1 MRSTQ
6 GRPSVLSLDS
16 LDMEDIVF
24 SSRLVLPAH
33 QEADFTHKVYTT
45 TYNDTFSSLNMEHG
59 WQKHTHTQEKCA
71 RPWRFSLVLDA
82 QCQIERVRM
91 VPSKSSFV
99 FDLDGSLLHKGFSFC
114 VTPSPFY
121 CFLDGS
127 VVDIYFSCCVS
138 TPQFCQTL

>member
-1 MRSTQ
+1 
-6 GRPSVLSLDS
+6 
-16 LDMEDIVF
+16 
-24 SSRLVLPAH
+24 
-33 QEADFTHKVYTT
+33 
-45 TYNDTFSSLNMEHG
+45 MEHG
-59 WQKHTHTQEKCA
+59 WQQHTHTQEKCG

-82 QCQIERVRM
+82 QCQIERVRI

-114 VTPSPFY
+114 VMPSPFY

-138 TPQFCQTL
+138 TPSSAKLYDYRLRAILRLPSINPTYPFLSYENFCFDCQADHIYFPVDMRCRYE